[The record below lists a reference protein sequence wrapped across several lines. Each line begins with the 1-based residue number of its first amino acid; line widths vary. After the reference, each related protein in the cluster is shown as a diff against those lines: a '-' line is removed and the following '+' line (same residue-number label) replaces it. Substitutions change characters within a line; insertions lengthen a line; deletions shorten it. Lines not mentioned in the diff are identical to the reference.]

1 MFKGTRHKEFRVS
14 FRVSFH
20 FEHSSEIV
28 YCFIFLSTHPPTL
41 GAFLWCHRVAER
53 FIRHIIGFCLLLVH
67 ILNKLFSVPK
77 SELCFIFVRGHSWGI
92 IVVRYLDVYAKL
104 MVCECLWCNSVGIF
118 YLLILAKFWSIFYIS
133 HMFGAT
139 SLFERQENS
148 FFLDLTS
155 NELDFLKALK

>member
-1 MFKGTRHKEFRVS
+1 MFKGTRHKEFRAS

-53 FIRHIIGFCLLLVH
+53 FTRHIIGFCLLLVH

-77 SELCFIFVRGHSWGI
+77 SELCFIFVRGHSWRI

-104 MVCECLWCNSVGIF
+104 MVCECL
-118 YLLILAKFWSIFYIS
+118 
-133 HMFGAT
+133 
-139 SLFERQENS
+139 
-148 FFLDLTS
+148 
-155 NELDFLKALK
+155 